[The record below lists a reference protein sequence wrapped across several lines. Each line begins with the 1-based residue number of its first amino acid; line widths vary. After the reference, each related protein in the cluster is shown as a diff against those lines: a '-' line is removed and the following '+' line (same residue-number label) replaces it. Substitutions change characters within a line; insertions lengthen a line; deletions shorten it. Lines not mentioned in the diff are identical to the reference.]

1 MDDRRSRRKKKNRG
15 RHRAVLLVLALLC
28 ILTAGLCAWGMGMQ
42 KNSLGK
48 KEEALRESGRQEK
61 GEETKGKMGEGA
73 ERKEAGEKSE
83 KDSIRK
89 GENEP
94 GDKGEA
100 WDGSGQNGEDEPD
113 ADGKVWDG
121 QEQKNLNEGQSEPE
135 AGGGQKG
142 EKEPG
147 IDGKVQD
154 GQAGEEA
161 GPVSQQVPQMSLE
174 ARVAQLFMVTPEQ
187 LTGYSQ
193 VTQAGEATKEAL
205 RKYPVGG
212 LIYFSNNLKS
222 PEQFKAMTANTQKL
236 AGELGMFPL
245 FLAIDEEG
253 GEVARVG
260 NHPGFSVQPVPAMA
274 DIGRTGDVRKAF
286 EAGNAIGEYLHE
298 LGINV
303 DFAPDADVL
312 TNPDNTVVKT
322 RSFGENP
329 DLVTQ
334 MATAYLKGLNGHGV
348 YGAPKHFPGHGATA
362 EDSHKGFAYIN
373 KGWEELEQAE
383 LVPFA
388 HFAKQKVNF
397 IMCGHI
403 SLPAVIGDD
412 TPCSLSPKALDGY
425 LREKMGFQGII
436 ITDALNMGAIQNH
449 YSSGEAAVAAIEAG
463 VDMLLMPANFQEA
476 YQAVLD
482 AVRQGRISEERLN
495 QSVERIIQRKADML
509 NP

>member
-1 MDDRRSRRKKKNRG
+1 MNDGRSRRKKKNRG

-28 ILTAGLCAWGMGMQ
+28 ILAAGLCAWGMGMQ

-48 KEEALRESGRQEK
+48 EEEALRESGRQEK
-61 GEETKGKMGEGA
+61 GEETKGKTGEGT
-73 ERKEAGEKSE
+73 ERKEAGEKGE

-89 GENEP
+89 SENEP

-100 WDGSGQNGEDEPD
+100 WDGSGQNGEDEPT

-121 QEQKNLNEGQSEPE
+121 QEQKNLNEGQSEPD
-135 AGGGQKG
+135 ADGGQKG
-142 EKEPG
+142 ENKPG

-154 GQAGEEA
+154 GQARGEA
-161 GPVSQQVPQMSLE
+161 GAVSQQVTQMPLE

-222 PEQFKAMTANTQKL
+222 PEQFKAMTANTQRL

-260 NHPGFSVQPVPAMA
+260 NHPGFSVQQISAMA

-312 TNPDNTVVKT
+312 TNPGNTVVKT

-495 QSVERIIQRKADML
+495 QSVERIIQRKADMV